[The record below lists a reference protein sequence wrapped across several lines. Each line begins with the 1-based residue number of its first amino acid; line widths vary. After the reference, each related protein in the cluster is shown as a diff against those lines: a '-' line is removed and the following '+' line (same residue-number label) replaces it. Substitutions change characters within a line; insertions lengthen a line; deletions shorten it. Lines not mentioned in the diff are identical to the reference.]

1 MCLISFCDITV
12 TIYSSLYKT
21 ENQNKDSNKYIY
33 YRKGNMKDI
42 IRITKK
48 YFQSPA
54 FYVFAVI
61 FTTMQGLAEIILPRY
76 MGDIVNKGIITGDLD
91 VVYGIGAKMLIVT
104 AVLGISGYLSF
115 IFINIAVLRFGNEMR
130 TRLYDKV
137 TKLSYSEVK
146 DIGSGSVIT
155 RLTGDIEK
163 VISVIKVTINLVYKP
178 LLLAVGGFLMIFYIN
193 LRFGL
198 IFLAFIVVQVV
209 IIYIFIHKSA
219 PMFMQVQIKVD
230 DINSKLQTVLHS
242 MRLIKSS
249 TTESLEEASFEKKNK
264 GLFDSNIKVLSLMSA
279 LNPLVMFIMNIT
291 IVVIVIM
298 IGYQSQDSSTT
309 IGNVMMSITYAEQIL
324 MSIMISSNLA
334 RTISEISPSMKRLLE
349 IEDAVLP
356 ETGDKELTGFE
367 NLELKNVSKS
377 YVSEPNTSD
386 KNSERKILKNIS
398 LSIKKGEHLAIVG
411 GTSGGKTTLAMLIA
425 GIDEATDGDVLVND
439 TQIAEYDPTQLRQK
453 ISVVG
458 AYNNSIYS
466 GSYMD
471 NLTLGRNIDRESV
484 VKAAKAA
491 EINDFIETFDY
502 GYDSLAYSS
511 GNTISGGQRQR
522 LMIARALAGNPDVLI
537 LDDSTSSLDYATE
550 KSVLENIRKEYSDL
564 TLILIT
570 ERAGSAASC
579 DRSYTLKK
587 GGLV

>member
-1 MCLISFCDITV
+1 
-12 TIYSSLYKT
+12 
-21 ENQNKDSNKYIY
+21 
-33 YRKGNMKDI
+33 MKDI

-48 YFQSPA
+48 YFKSPA

-61 FTTMQGLAEIILPRY
+61 FTTLQGLAEIILPRY

-91 VVYGIGAKMLIVT
+91 VVYGIGVKMLIVT

-115 IFINIAVLRFGNEMR
+115 IFINIAVLRFGNEFR
-130 TRLYDKV
+130 TKLYDKV

-146 DIGSGSVIT
+146 SIGSGSVIT

-178 LLLAVGGFLMIFYIN
+178 MLLAVGGFLMIFYIN

-198 IFLAFIVVQVV
+198 IFLAFILIQII

-219 PMFMQVQIKVD
+219 PMFMKVQIKVD
-230 DINSKLQTVLHS
+230 EINSKLQTVLHS

-249 TTESLEEASFEKKNK
+249 TTEAIEESSFEKKNK

-356 ETGDKELTGFE
+356 ETGDKALSDVHS
-367 NLELKNVSKS
+367 LELKSVTKS
-377 YVSEPNTSD
+377 YGDSTSNQGSSD
-386 KNSERKILKNIS
+386 KRNKKNATDKGANDTSSNDVANKRTVLRDIK
-398 LSIKKGEHLAIVG
+398 LSIKKGEHIAIVG

-425 GIDEATDGDVLVND
+425 GLDKASEGNVLVND
-439 TQIAEYDPTQLRQK
+439 VDINEYEPHQLRQR
-453 ISVVG
+453 ISLVG

-471 NLTLGRNIDRESV
+471 NLTLGRNIDREAV
-484 VKAAKAA
+484 IKAAKAA
-491 EINDFIETFDY
+491 EINDFIEAFDY

-550 KSVLENIRKEYSDL
+550 KSVLENIRREYSDL

>member
-1 MCLISFCDITV
+1 MR
-12 TIYSSLYKT
+12 
-21 ENQNKDSNKYIY
+21 E
-33 YRKGNMKDI
+33 I

-48 YFQSPA
+48 YFKSPA

-61 FTTMQGLAEIILPRY
+61 FTTLQGLAEIILPRY

-91 VVYGIGAKMLIVT
+91 VVYGIGVKMLIVT

-115 IFINIAVLRFGNEMR
+115 IFINIAVLRFGNEFR
-130 TRLYDKV
+130 TKLYDKV

-146 DIGSGSVIT
+146 SIGSGSVIT

-163 VISVIKVTINLVYKP
+163 VISVIKVTIDLVYKP

-198 IFLAFIVVQVV
+198 IFLAFIVIQVI

-219 PMFMQVQIKVD
+219 PMFMKVQIKVD
-230 DINSKLQTVLHS
+230 EINAKLQTVLHS
-242 MRLIKSS
+242 MRLIKAS
-249 TTESLEEASFEKKNK
+249 TTETIEESSFENRNK

-356 ETGDKELTGFE
+356 KTGDKELSDFQS
-367 NLELKNVSKS
+367 LELKGVTKS
-377 YVSEPNTSD
+377 YGDVSNKNKKNATDEGASSTSSNGASN
-386 KNSERKILKNIS
+386 KRTV
-398 LSIKKGEHLAIVG
+398 LSDIKLSVKKGEHIAIVG

-425 GIDEATDGDVLVND
+425 GLDKASEGNVLVND
-439 TQIAEYDPTQLRQK
+439 TDINEYEPQQLRQK
-453 ISVVG
+453 ISLVG

-466 GSYMD
+466 GTYMD
-471 NLTLGRNIDRESV
+471 NLTLGRDIDRESV

-550 KSVLENIRKEYSDL
+550 KSVLENIRREYSDL

-579 DRSYTLKK
+579 DKSYTLKK
-587 GGLV
+587 GGLA

>member
-1 MCLISFCDITV
+1 MR
-12 TIYSSLYKT
+12 
-21 ENQNKDSNKYIY
+21 E
-33 YRKGNMKDI
+33 I

-48 YFQSPA
+48 YFKSPA

-61 FTTMQGLAEIILPRY
+61 FTTLQGLAEIILPRY

-91 VVYGIGAKMLIVT
+91 VVYGIGVKMLIVT

-115 IFINIAVLRFGNEMR
+115 IFINIAVLRFGNEFR
-130 TRLYDKV
+130 TKLYDKV

-146 DIGSGSVIT
+146 SIGSGSVIT

-163 VISVIKVTINLVYKP
+163 VISVIKVTIDLVYKP

-198 IFLAFIVVQVV
+198 IFLAFIVIQVI

-219 PMFMQVQIKVD
+219 PMFMKVQIKVD
-230 DINSKLQTVLHS
+230 EINAKLQTVLHS
-242 MRLIKSS
+242 MRLIKAS
-249 TTESLEEASFEKKNK
+249 TTETIEESSFENRNK

-356 ETGDKELTGFE
+356 KTGDKELSDFQS
-367 NLELKNVSKS
+367 LELKGVTKS
-377 YVSEPNTSD
+377 YGDVSNKNKKNATDEGASRTSSNGASN
-386 KNSERKILKNIS
+386 KRTV
-398 LSIKKGEHLAIVG
+398 LSDIKLSVKKGEHIAIVG

-425 GIDEATDGDVLVND
+425 GLDKASEGNVLVND
-439 TQIAEYDPTQLRQK
+439 TDINEYEPQQLRQK
-453 ISVVG
+453 ISLVG

-466 GSYMD
+466 GTYMD
-471 NLTLGRNIDRESV
+471 NLTLGRDIDRESV
-484 VKAAKAA
+484 IKAAKAA

-550 KSVLENIRKEYSDL
+550 KSVLENIRREYSDL

-579 DRSYTLKK
+579 DKSYTLKK
-587 GGLV
+587 GGLA

>member
-1 MCLISFCDITV
+1 MR
-12 TIYSSLYKT
+12 
-21 ENQNKDSNKYIY
+21 E
-33 YRKGNMKDI
+33 I

-48 YFQSPA
+48 YFKSPA

-61 FTTMQGLAEIILPRY
+61 FTTLQGLAEIILPRY

-91 VVYGIGAKMLIVT
+91 VVYGIGVKMLIVT

-115 IFINIAVLRFGNEMR
+115 IFINIAVLRFGNEFR
-130 TRLYDKV
+130 TKLYDKV

-146 DIGSGSVIT
+146 SIGSGSVIT

-163 VISVIKVTINLVYKP
+163 VISVIKVTIDLVYKP

-198 IFLAFIVVQVV
+198 IFLAFIVIQVI

-219 PMFMQVQIKVD
+219 PMFMKVQIKVD
-230 DINSKLQTVLHS
+230 EINAKLQTVLHS
-242 MRLIKSS
+242 MRLIKAS
-249 TTESLEEASFEKKNK
+249 TTETIEESSFENRNK

-356 ETGDKELTGFE
+356 KTGDKELSDFQS
-367 NLELKNVSKS
+367 LELKGVTKS
-377 YVSEPNTSD
+377 YGDVSNKNKKNATDEGASSTSSNGASN
-386 KNSERKILKNIS
+386 KRTV
-398 LSIKKGEHLAIVG
+398 LSDIKLSVKKGEHIAIVG

-425 GIDEATDGDVLVND
+425 GLDKASEGNVLVND
-439 TQIAEYDPTQLRQK
+439 TDINEYEPQQLRQK
-453 ISVVG
+453 ISLVG

-466 GSYMD
+466 GTYMD
-471 NLTLGRNIDRESV
+471 NLTLGRDIDRESV
-484 VKAAKAA
+484 VKATKAA

-550 KSVLENIRKEYSDL
+550 KSVLENIRREYSDL

-579 DRSYTLKK
+579 DKSYTLKK
-587 GGLV
+587 GGLA

>member
-1 MCLISFCDITV
+1 
-12 TIYSSLYKT
+12 
-21 ENQNKDSNKYIY
+21 
-33 YRKGNMKDI
+33 MKDI

-48 YFQSPA
+48 YFKSPA

-61 FTTMQGLAEIILPRY
+61 FTTLQGLAEIILPRY

-91 VVYGIGAKMLIVT
+91 VVYGIGVKMLIVT

-115 IFINIAVLRFGNEMR
+115 IFINIAVLRFGNEFR
-130 TRLYDKV
+130 TKLYDKV

-146 DIGSGSVIT
+146 SIGSGSVIT

-163 VISVIKVTINLVYKP
+163 VISVIKVTIDLVYKP
-178 LLLAVGGFLMIFYIN
+178 MLLAVGGFLMIFYIN

-198 IFLAFIVVQVV
+198 IFLAFILIQII

-219 PMFMQVQIKVD
+219 PMFMKVQIKVD
-230 DINSKLQTVLHS
+230 EINSKLQTVLHS

-249 TTESLEEASFEKKNK
+249 TTEAIEESSFEKKNK

-356 ETGDKELTGFE
+356 ETGDKALSDVHS
-367 NLELKNVSKS
+367 LELKSVTKS
-377 YVSEPNTSD
+377 YGDSTSNQGSSDNRNKKNATD
-386 KNSERKILKNIS
+386 KGANDTSSNDVANKRTVLRDIK
-398 LSIKKGEHLAIVG
+398 LSIKKGEHIAIVG

-425 GIDEATDGDVLVND
+425 GLDKASEGNVLVND
-439 TQIAEYDPTQLRQK
+439 VDINEYEPHQLRQR
-453 ISVVG
+453 ISLVG

-471 NLTLGRNIDRESV
+471 NLTLGRNIDREAV
-484 VKAAKAA
+484 IKAAKAA
-491 EINDFIETFDY
+491 EINDFIEAFDY

-550 KSVLENIRKEYSDL
+550 KSVLENIRREYSDL

>member
-1 MCLISFCDITV
+1 MR
-12 TIYSSLYKT
+12 
-21 ENQNKDSNKYIY
+21 E
-33 YRKGNMKDI
+33 I

-48 YFQSPA
+48 YFKSPA

-61 FTTMQGLAEIILPRY
+61 FTTLQGLAEIILPRY

-91 VVYGIGAKMLIVT
+91 VVYGIGVKMLIVT

-115 IFINIAVLRFGNEMR
+115 IFINIAVLRFGNEFR
-130 TRLYDKV
+130 TKLYDKV

-146 DIGSGSVIT
+146 SIGSGSVIT

-163 VISVIKVTINLVYKP
+163 VISVIKVTIDLVYKP

-198 IFLAFIVVQVV
+198 IFLAFIVIQVI

-219 PMFMQVQIKVD
+219 PMFMKVQIKVD
-230 DINSKLQTVLHS
+230 EINAKLQTVLHS
-242 MRLIKSS
+242 MRLIKAS
-249 TTESLEEASFEKKNK
+249 TTETIEESSFENRNK

-356 ETGDKELTGFE
+356 KTGDKELSDFQS
-367 NLELKNVSKS
+367 LELKGVTKS
-377 YVSEPNTSD
+377 YGDVSNKNKKNATDEGASRTSSNGASN
-386 KNSERKILKNIS
+386 KRTV
-398 LSIKKGEHLAIVG
+398 LSDIKLSVKKGEHIAIVG

-425 GIDEATDGDVLVND
+425 GLDKASEGNVLVND
-439 TQIAEYDPTQLRQK
+439 TDINEYEPQQLRQK
-453 ISVVG
+453 ISLVG

-466 GSYMD
+466 GTYMD
-471 NLTLGRNIDRESV
+471 NLTLGRDIDRESV

-550 KSVLENIRKEYSDL
+550 KSVLENIRREYSDL

-579 DRSYTLKK
+579 DKSYTLKK
-587 GGLV
+587 GGLA

>member
-1 MCLISFCDITV
+1 
-12 TIYSSLYKT
+12 
-21 ENQNKDSNKYIY
+21 
-33 YRKGNMKDI
+33 MKDI

-48 YFQSPA
+48 YFKSPA

-61 FTTMQGLAEIILPRY
+61 FTTLQGLAEIILPRY

-91 VVYGIGAKMLIVT
+91 VVYGIGVKMLIVT

-115 IFINIAVLRFGNEMR
+115 IFINIAVLRFGNEFR
-130 TRLYDKV
+130 TKLYDKV
-137 TKLSYSEVK
+137 TKLSYSEVRS
-146 DIGSGSVIT
+146 IGSGSVIT

-163 VISVIKVTINLVYKP
+163 VISVIKVTIDLVYKP
-178 LLLAVGGFLMIFYIN
+178 MLLAVGGFLMIFYIN

-198 IFLAFIVVQVV
+198 IFLAFILIQII

-219 PMFMQVQIKVD
+219 PMFMKVQIKVD
-230 DINSKLQTVLHS
+230 EINSKLQTVLHS

-249 TTESLEEASFEKKNK
+249 TTEAIEESSFEKKNK

-356 ETGDKELTGFE
+356 ETGDKALSDVHS
-367 NLELKNVSKS
+367 LELKSVTKS
-377 YVSEPNTSD
+377 YGDSTSNQGSSDNRNKKNATD
-386 KNSERKILKNIS
+386 KGANDTSSNDVANKRTVLRDIK
-398 LSIKKGEHLAIVG
+398 LSIKKGEHIAIVG

-425 GIDEATDGDVLVND
+425 GLDKASEGNVLVND
-439 TQIAEYDPTQLRQK
+439 VDINEYEPHQLRQR
-453 ISVVG
+453 ISLVG

-471 NLTLGRNIDRESV
+471 NLTLGRNIDREAV
-484 VKAAKAA
+484 IKAAKAA
-491 EINDFIETFDY
+491 EINDFIEAFDY

-550 KSVLENIRKEYSDL
+550 KSVLENIRREYSDL

>member
-1 MCLISFCDITV
+1 
-12 TIYSSLYKT
+12 
-21 ENQNKDSNKYIY
+21 
-33 YRKGNMKDI
+33 MKDI

-48 YFQSPA
+48 YFKSPA

-61 FTTMQGLAEIILPRY
+61 FTTLQGLAEIILPRY

-91 VVYGIGAKMLIVT
+91 VVYGIGVKMLIVT

-115 IFINIAVLRFGNEMR
+115 IFINIAVLRFGNEFR
-130 TRLYDKV
+130 TKLYDKV

-146 DIGSGSVIT
+146 SIGSGSVIT

-163 VISVIKVTINLVYKP
+163 VISVIKVTIDLVYKP
-178 LLLAVGGFLMIFYIN
+178 MLLAVGGFLMIFYIN

-198 IFLAFIVVQVV
+198 IFLAFILIQII

-219 PMFMQVQIKVD
+219 PMFMKVQIKVD
-230 DINSKLQTVLHS
+230 EINSKLQTVLHS

-249 TTESLEEASFEKKNK
+249 TTEAIEESSFEKKNK

-356 ETGDKELTGFE
+356 ETGDKALSDFHS
-367 NLELKNVSKS
+367 LELKSVTKS
-377 YVSEPNTSD
+377 YGDSTSNQGSSD
-386 KNSERKILKNIS
+386 KRNKKNATDKGANDTSSNDAANKRTVLRDIK
-398 LSIKKGEHLAIVG
+398 LSIKKGEHIAIVG

-425 GIDEATDGDVLVND
+425 GLDKASEGNVLVND
-439 TQIAEYDPTQLRQK
+439 VDINEYEPHQLRQR
-453 ISVVG
+453 ISLVG

-471 NLTLGRNIDRESV
+471 NLTLGRNIDREAV
-484 VKAAKAA
+484 IKAAKAA

-550 KSVLENIRKEYSDL
+550 KSVLENIRREYSDL

>member
-1 MCLISFCDITV
+1 
-12 TIYSSLYKT
+12 
-21 ENQNKDSNKYIY
+21 
-33 YRKGNMKDI
+33 MKDI

-48 YFQSPA
+48 YFKSPA

-61 FTTMQGLAEIILPRY
+61 FTTLQGLAEIILPRY

-91 VVYGIGAKMLIVT
+91 VVYGIGVKMLIVT

-115 IFINIAVLRFGNEMR
+115 IFINIAVLRFGNEFR
-130 TRLYDKV
+130 TKLYDKV

-146 DIGSGSVIT
+146 SIGSGSVIT

-163 VISVIKVTINLVYKP
+163 VISVIKVTIDLVYKP
-178 LLLAVGGFLMIFYIN
+178 MLLAVGGFLMIFYIN

-198 IFLAFIVVQVV
+198 IFLAFILIQII

-219 PMFMQVQIKVD
+219 PMFMKVQIKVD
-230 DINSKLQTVLHS
+230 EINSKLQTVLHS

-249 TTESLEEASFEKKNK
+249 TTEAIEESSFEKKNK

-356 ETGDKELTGFE
+356 ETGDKALSDVHS
-367 NLELKNVSKS
+367 LELKSVTKS
-377 YVSEPNTSD
+377 YGDSTSNQGSSD
-386 KNSERKILKNIS
+386 KRNKKNATDKGANDTSSNDAANKRTVLRDIK
-398 LSIKKGEHLAIVG
+398 LSIKKGEHIAIVG

-425 GIDEATDGDVLVND
+425 GLDKASEGNVLVND
-439 TQIAEYDPTQLRQK
+439 VDINEYEPHQLRQR
-453 ISVVG
+453 ISLVG

-471 NLTLGRNIDRESV
+471 NLTLGRNIDREAV
-484 VKAAKAA
+484 IKAAKAA

-550 KSVLENIRKEYSDL
+550 KSVLENIRREYSDL

>member
-1 MCLISFCDITV
+1 
-12 TIYSSLYKT
+12 
-21 ENQNKDSNKYIY
+21 
-33 YRKGNMKDI
+33 MKDI

-48 YFQSPA
+48 YFKSPA

-61 FTTMQGLAEIILPRY
+61 FTTLQGLAEIILPRY

-91 VVYGIGAKMLIVT
+91 VVYGIGVKMLIVT

-115 IFINIAVLRFGNEMR
+115 IFINIAVLRFGNEFR
-130 TRLYDKV
+130 TKLYDKV

-146 DIGSGSVIT
+146 SIGSGSVIT

-163 VISVIKVTINLVYKP
+163 VISVIKVTIDLVYKP
-178 LLLAVGGFLMIFYIN
+178 MLLAVGGFLMIFYIN

-198 IFLAFIVVQVV
+198 IFLAFILIQII

-219 PMFMQVQIKVD
+219 PMFMKVQIKVD
-230 DINSKLQTVLHS
+230 EINSKLQTVLHS

-249 TTESLEEASFEKKNK
+249 TTEAIEESSFEKKNK

-356 ETGDKELTGFE
+356 ETGDKALSDVHS
-367 NLELKNVSKS
+367 LELKSVTKS
-377 YVSEPNTSD
+377 YGDSTSNQGSSD
-386 KNSERKILKNIS
+386 KRNKKNATDKGANDTSSNDAANKRTVLRDIK
-398 LSIKKGEHLAIVG
+398 LSIKKGEHIAIVG

-425 GIDEATDGDVLVND
+425 GLDKATEGNVLVND
-439 TQIAEYDPTQLRQK
+439 VDINEYEPQQLRQR
-453 ISVVG
+453 ISLVG

-471 NLTLGRNIDRESV
+471 NLTLGRNIDREAV
-484 VKAAKAA
+484 IKAAKAA

-550 KSVLENIRKEYSDL
+550 KSVLENIRREYSDL

>member
-1 MCLISFCDITV
+1 
-12 TIYSSLYKT
+12 
-21 ENQNKDSNKYIY
+21 
-33 YRKGNMKDI
+33 MKDI

-48 YFQSPA
+48 YFKSPA

-61 FTTMQGLAEIILPRY
+61 FTTLQGLAEIILPRY

-91 VVYGIGAKMLIVT
+91 VVYGIGVKMLIVT

-115 IFINIAVLRFGNEMR
+115 IFINIAVLRFGNEFR
-130 TRLYDKV
+130 TKLYDKV

-146 DIGSGSVIT
+146 SIGSGSVIT

-163 VISVIKVTINLVYKP
+163 VISVIKVTIDLVYKP
-178 LLLAVGGFLMIFYIN
+178 MLLAVGGFLMIFYIN

-198 IFLAFIVVQVV
+198 IFLAFILIQII

-219 PMFMQVQIKVD
+219 PMFMKVQIKVD
-230 DINSKLQTVLHS
+230 EINSKLQTVLHS

-249 TTESLEEASFEKKNK
+249 TTEAIEESNFEKKNK

-356 ETGDKELTGFE
+356 ETGDKALSDFHS
-367 NLELKNVSKS
+367 LELKNVTKS
-377 YVSEPNTSD
+377 YGDSTSNQGSSD
-386 KNSERKILKNIS
+386 KRNKKNATDKGANDTSSNDVANKRTVLRDIK
-398 LSIKKGEHLAIVG
+398 LSIKKGEHIAIVG

-425 GIDEATDGDVLVND
+425 GLDKASEGNVLVND
-439 TQIAEYDPTQLRQK
+439 VDINEYEPHQLRQR
-453 ISVVG
+453 ISLVG

-471 NLTLGRNIDRESV
+471 NLTLGRNIDREAV
-484 VKAAKAA
+484 IKAAKAA

-550 KSVLENIRKEYSDL
+550 KSVLENIRREYSDL